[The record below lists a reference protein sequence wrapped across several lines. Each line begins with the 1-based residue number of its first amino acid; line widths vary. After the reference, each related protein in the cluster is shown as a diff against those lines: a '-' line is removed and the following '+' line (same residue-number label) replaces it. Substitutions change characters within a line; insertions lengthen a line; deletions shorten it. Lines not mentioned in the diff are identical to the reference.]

1 LQHWIFAEI
10 VGQFTVNAQV
20 AVNDVPA
27 GLLTPQQLR
36 EFQTQG
42 YLVIDKPMIDFP
54 EISWCASIL
63 MRLIDDGAGR
73 RDGRNFDLAARDD
86 KGTGKSLQILRPSFY
101 APQLRELS
109 FRRTALEWAKQLI
122 GPDAEFAGDQA
133 ILKPSHRG
141 GPTPW
146 HQDEAFRDPAFD
158 YHEISIWIALTDVS
172 PESSPMAYVP
182 GSHRREVL
190 PHRLAGGGRAANT
203 IEVAGGFDP
212 ASALAYPIPAGAMII
227 HHCRTIHG
235 APGNITSAP
244 RLAYILSF
252 STPPTI
258 HQGAREF
265 PWLTGLRGAIND
277 QRRKNLWRGTVFME
291 LIRMLRSDVHSH
303 KNLVQM
309 IRLRLAQYFNYKRKA
324 RNDP

>member
-1 LQHWIFAEI
+1 
-10 VGQFTVNAQV
+10 VNAQV
-20 AVNDVPA
+20 AINDVLLPR
-27 GLLTPQQLR
+27 LTPQQLLDFR
-36 EFQTQG
+36 AQG
-42 YLVIDKPMIDFP
+42 YLVIDKPMIEAA
-54 EISWCASIL
+54 EISWCASML
-63 MRLIDDGAGR
+63 MRLIEQGVGR
-73 RDGRNFDLAARDD
+73 RDGRNFDLAAKDD
-86 KGTGKSLQILRPSFY
+86 KGTGKSLQILRPSLY

-109 FRRTALEWAKQLI
+109 YRKTALEWAKQLI
-122 GPDAEFAGDQA
+122 GPQAEFAGDQA
-133 ILKPSHRG
+133 ILKPSHQG

-172 PESSPMAYVP
+172 AESSPMAYVP

-212 ASALAYPIPAGAMII
+212 NSARAHPIPAGAMII

-235 APGNITSAP
+235 APGNLTSAP

-265 PWLTGLRGAIND
+265 PWLAGLRGVIKD
-277 QRRKNLWRGTVFME
+277 QRRKSLWRGGVFIE
-291 LIRMLRSDVHSH
+291 LIRMLRSDVHTHRS
-303 KNLVQM
+303 LVQM
-309 IRLRLAQYFNYKRKA
+309 FRLRLAQFINAKRKA
-324 RNDP
+324 REHPEAVVPVIRKAP